1 MKFLRPV
8 LVVAVV
14 LLLDQCIKFWIK
26 LNFTYNESKRIFE
39 WLYLYFIENEGMAF
53 GMSLGGES
61 GKLILSL
68 FRIIA
73 VIAIGYYLVRI
84 VKQDAHPG
92 FIISISLIFAG
103 ALGNIIDSVFYGK
116 IFSASTTLHPAL
128 LFPEEGGYA
137 NWLHGRVV
145 DMFYFPLYEGFLP
158 KWIPFWGGDYFI
170 FFRPIFNIADASI
183 TTGVLLIILF
193 QKIFFRT
200 SNESP
205 GIPASGRDSSPIETN
220 SGPKAESGEKLE

>member
-1 MKFLRPV
+1 MKFLRPA
-8 LVVAVV
+8 LVVSLV
-14 LLLDQCIKFWIK
+14 LLLDQGIKFWIK
-26 LNFTYNESKRIFE
+26 LHFTYNESERILG

-53 GMSLGGES
+53 GMSLGGDS
-61 GKLILSL
+61 GKLILSI

-73 VIAIGYYLVRI
+73 VVAIGYYLVRV
-84 VKQDAHPG
+84 VKQKAHPG

-103 ALGNIIDSVFYGK
+103 ALGNILDSVFYGK
-116 IFSASTTLHPAL
+116 IFSASTTLQPAV
-128 LFPEEGGYA
+128 LFPAGGGYA

-158 KWIPFWGGDYFI
+158 KWVPFWGGDYFI

-193 QKIFFRT
+193 QKKFFRD
-200 SNESP
+200 NKRKEAEV
-205 GIPASGRDSSPIETN
+205 PAPIES
-220 SGPKAESGEKLE
+220 SGPDPDSQPPA

>member
-1 MKFLRPV
+1 L
-8 LVVAVV
+8 V
-14 LLLDQCIKFWIK
+14 LLLDQGIKFWIK
-26 LNFTYNESKRIFE
+26 MHFTYNESRRIFG

-53 GMSLGGES
+53 GMSLGGDS
-61 GKLILSL
+61 GKLILSV

-73 VIAIGYYLVRI
+73 VVAIGYYLIRV
-84 VKQDAHPG
+84 VNQKAHPG
-92 FIISISLIFAG
+92 FIVSISLIFAG
-103 ALGNIIDSVFYGK
+103 ALGNILDSVFYGK
-116 IFSASTTLHPAL
+116 IFSASTTLQPAV
-128 LFPEEGGYA
+128 LFPAGGGYA

-193 QKIFFRT
+193 QKKFFRE
-200 SNESP
+200 NKRKEVVVDP
-205 GIPASGRDSSPIETN
+205 GIEPTGPDHSSQPQ
-220 SGPKAESGEKLE
+220 A